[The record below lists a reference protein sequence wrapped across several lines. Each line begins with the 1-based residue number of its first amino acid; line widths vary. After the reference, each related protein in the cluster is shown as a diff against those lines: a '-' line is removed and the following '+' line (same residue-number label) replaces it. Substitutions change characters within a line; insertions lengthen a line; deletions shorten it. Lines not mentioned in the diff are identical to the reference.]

1 VVAQVLQKHGRI
13 DAIANCVGNVVAQS
27 TLATEVSDL
36 EAVLR
41 VNLYSAFNVVK
52 AGVKAM
58 LREEAQ
64 QQRSG
69 ALVLVSAA
77 LASHGIAN
85 YEAMSA
91 AKAAVEGEAQGAQGV
106 EVQQISSGVLL
117 RMLAHGLELFRYS
130 DQHIGVYVCVRHA
143 LRQDGCTLQCETP
156 RPAHPLI
163 VEQERDT

>member
-1 VVAQVLQKHGRI
+1 MTTTRVDLQAQSDANPCCCWHPQVDRIVDQVLQKHGRI

-27 TLATEVSDL
+27 TLATDVSDL

-64 QQRSG
+64 QQKSG

-91 AKAAVEGEAQGAQGV
+91 AKAAVEGEVLAQGV
-106 EVQQISSGVLL
+106 
-117 RMLAHGLELFRYS
+117 MLGAGAHG
-130 DQHIGVYVCVRHA
+130 GV
-143 LRQDGCTLQCETP
+143 P
-156 RPAHPLI
+156 RAGAYG
-163 VEQERDT
+163 